1 MHKGLFI
8 MNRNNEVPK
17 FLEKKFWEW
26 RAGERRTQKEYAKFL
41 GVEPA
46 ALSHWI
52 NKKRHPDYESCEL
65 LSKKMGDGIY
75 VASGYLPPDPDLKKI
90 VYSWEKLDEDA
101 RNQISVVVEKSG
113 KPRRVSVFDSEG
125 EASGSKV
132 GSANKEVEHTE
143 PK

>member
-17 FLEKKFWEW
+17 FLEKMFWEW
-26 RAGERRTQKEYAKFL
+26 QAGERRTQKDYADYL

-52 NKKRHPDYESCEL
+52 NGVRKPDYNSCES

-75 VASGYLPPDPDLKKI
+75 VASGYCPPDPDLREI
-90 VYSWEKLDEDA
+90 VYSWEKLNEEA
-101 RNQISVVVEKSG
+101 KSQISAVVKNSG
-113 KPRRVSVFDSEG
+113 KPRQVSMPDSERG
-125 EASGSKV
+125 ASGSKI
-132 GSANKEVEHTE
+132 GSANKEVEYTE
-143 PK
+143 PE